1 MRNRALCITILA
13 AVLLLAACNKTPV
26 ETSGSSIGNEGA
38 TETLTQTPT
47 KEMPA
52 DEQPSDELPATNV
65 PIGTE
70 TGNGENSE
78 DLTQAPVAE
87 PPTIDM
93 PTDLSKVEKI
103 ETTGVY
109 ETNTFY
115 RADLDNDGTEET
127 FMVEYELDGNAPIGF
142 PRAYI
147 NGRQVYAGE
156 YVMSP
161 NSDYFGFLRFGA
173 EGSRAYI
180 AVYSDG
186 SEDPFTELLMWDGSS
201 MTVAATIPDCL
212 FAYEYPS
219 ESSAT
224 PVISGIALSKIK
236 TDRIEYT
243 TRFEFVQMWDETGAY
258 YVAADGC
265 ITRDDSTRQFRPV
278 IPDAVML
285 KYALTVPADSGATEV
300 QLALGKYYL
309 DDTDGSTRIHLTSQD
324 DPALTAWIDV
334 TNLDSLLTE
343 ENRGKGIS
351 PYDLFEG
358 TYRAG

>member
-1 MRNRALCITILA
+1 
-13 AVLLLAACNKTPV
+13 
-26 ETSGSSIGNEGA
+26 
-38 TETLTQTPT
+38 
-47 KEMPA
+47 
-52 DEQPSDELPATNV
+52 
-65 PIGTE
+65 
-70 TGNGENSE
+70 
-78 DLTQAPVAE
+78 
-87 PPTIDM
+87 
-93 PTDLSKVEKI
+93 
-103 ETTGVY
+103 
-109 ETNTFY
+109 
-115 RADLDNDGTEET
+115 
-127 FMVEYELDGNAPIGF
+127 MVEYELDGNAPIGF

-186 SEDPFTELLMWDGSS
+186 SEDPCTELLMWDGSS

-285 KYALTVPADSGATEV
+285 KYALTVPADSGDRPADTGCESEAV
-300 QLALGKYYL
+300 PHALCLQHAY
-309 DDTDGSTRIHLTSQD
+309 D
-324 DPALTAWIDV
+324 AL
-334 TNLDSLLTE
+334 LLQQHYG
-343 ENRGKGIS
+343 RKLSDRSSG
-351 PYDLFEG
+351 PV
-358 TYRAG
+358 